1 MAVSIACISPA
12 SNIPAP
18 SSAHTIVG
26 NTLMGSQDR
35 CHGRYIDVQRADR
48 RTRRKG
54 MRRRRKQH
62 RHEDRITVLHH
73 AKHNTSFDVLSRRWD
88 HNFSMTWPRAI
99 QQSARSR
106 LKAATRPTT
115 PWSYPKM
122 LATLVALPPS
132 HRYHQHYDRQ
142 TVHAVH
148 PTYLQRSDNPVTN
161 RKDDCDSSRLS
172 MLDERDAQKAAR
184 HDAHSCEAAMLS
196 RPGAGVAQ
204 DAHHK
209 AVDRTTS
216 IFDRLWHSYSC
227 IGAIDRPA
235 SLRRTLD
242 PDTLFIG
249 LARCAS
255 APTSHMGISWTNS
268 PI

>member
-1 MAVSIACISPA
+1 M
-12 SNIPAP
+12 P
-18 SSAHTIVG
+18 SQKTF
-26 NTLMGSQDR
+26 
-35 CHGRYIDVQRADR
+35 
-48 RTRRKG
+48 RTKVKLAKAQ
-54 MRRRRKQH
+54 KQN
-62 RHEDRITVLHH
+62 R
-73 AKHNTSFDVLSRRWD
+73 
-88 HNFSMTWPRAI
+88 MTWPRAI

-249 LARCAS
+249 LRS
-255 APTSHMGISWTNS
+255 F
-268 PI
+268 PIPNWFRMKADNKIQYNAKRRHWRRTKLNI